1 MAITTKSKVIKY
13 LSPIYIGK
21 DHDFSLLKTEF
32 PPGKKWFKNFH
43 IKVDL
48 GYLGI
53 EKEYD
58 CRCLSIPHKKTKN
71 TPLTAQQKNEN
82 KQMASERI
90 CVENSFAGLKRFRI
104 LSDRL
109 RLHDF
114 VL

>member
-1 MAITTKSKVIKY
+1 MIDATEQQIQRPSHDEVQKETYSGKTLKAMAITTKYKVIKY

-58 CRCLSIPHKKTKN
+58 CRCLSIPHKKNKKHA
-71 TPLTAQQKNEN
+71 LDYTAK
-82 KQMASERI
+82 ER
-90 CVENSFAGLKRFRI
+90 E
-104 LSDRL
+104 
-109 RLHDF
+109 
-114 VL
+114 